1 VLNATGSGRL
11 AVDQLVVAGSLALT
25 SAADASMGAATVGGD
40 LQVRLAGELAQTG
53 AVRVTG
59 RSVFDAGAGIIA
71 ITQTSGA
78 LAGGASFAGSTMQIA
93 GAVAL
98 SAGPAAALQGDA
110 VRVQSPLRGSSANND
125 SLTLSAEGG
134 SIVFE
139 QQVGGQAGAGLEALT
154 VTNAVNLRFDQPV
167 RIEGDLVLNA
177 TGTVVFS
184 KALELAAGGRLVVTG
199 ADSVEFAQG
208 LALQGA
214 ARSDAVTIRAGAND
228 QVQVIFRDGML
239 AGDANRVAFTG
250 VETLNLGTVAVD
262 GGALEIAS
270 LAIAGRT
277 GADLVTTPAQAGGAV
292 TLSSRTLSIVKTDDV
307 TLAVSLNV
315 GGLSIDSAAGQL
327 TQAEGTQIQVSGDAV
342 IRSTSTVLT
351 AAGNDFGSRLTL
363 RGGAAT
369 ILDRNALTVSLDA
382 AGPVTLTAAAGSASV
397 DGRLTGAR
405 ADLTLQ
411 TGAAASLGALQIG
424 GFIAVTASGSISQT
438 GDLSIGGES
447 RLDAG
452 PQGQIAL
459 DRSDNDFGATVT
471 LIGRAASL
479 SDRNALAV
487 TFDLSQRDALR
498 PAGEPA
504 SAVVRAGGSLAVSG
518 TVTGAQARLSAI
530 SQGEA
535 LSAAT
540 LRVDGNTSLASE
552 SGLIRLGEVQI
563 AGDLLLQGGVEQ
575 TGAAK
580 VTGTTEV
587 RAAGRVVD
595 LSRGDNQFDGPVRI
609 EAGVARIHDAGPLDL
624 SLAVSGDASVRAQ
637 GALRLAA
644 QASGANSLLSVR
656 TDADGEVLL
665 VSGRLAGRV
674 DIDSA
679 GAVRQQGA
687 LEIAGGGRISA
698 AAQSIVLDDAANR
711 IGGTLSLIG
720 AAVTVAATGDVSLDL
735 DSAATTQ
742 VRTTGL
748 ARIRAAG
755 DLAAAVAAAG
765 VSALSER
772 GDVFIDAQGP
782 LKVVDGISA
791 PMGKVRITSSG
802 SIVMEPDSSI
812 STTEGDIAL
821 QADGDIGIARIQS
834 SSGSIRVT
842 SSGALYDSTTDR
854 AFNVRTSRALQL
866 AAVNGIGQFGEASLR
881 VSVGSVEA
889 RNSSSGHIV
898 LAGETGLRVGA
909 TGVVNE
915 SRTGWV
921 ALLTQTGR
929 IEP

>member
-1 VLNATGSGRL
+1 
-11 AVDQLVVAGSLALT
+11 
-25 SAADASMGAATVGGD
+25 M
-40 LQVRLAGELAQTG
+40 
-53 AVRVTG
+53 
-59 RSVFDAGAGIIA
+59 
-71 ITQTSGA
+71 
-78 LAGGASFAGSTMQIA
+78 
-93 GAVAL
+93 
-98 SAGPAAALQGDA
+98 
-110 VRVQSPLRGSSANND
+110 
-125 SLTLSAEGG
+125 
-134 SIVFE
+134 
-139 QQVGGQAGAGLEALT
+139 
-154 VTNAVNLRFDQPV
+154 
-167 RIEGDLVLNA
+167 
-177 TGTVVFS
+177 
-184 KALELAAGGRLVVTG
+184 
-199 ADSVEFAQG
+199 
-208 LALQGA
+208 
-214 ARSDAVTIRAGAND
+214 
-228 QVQVIFRDGML
+228 
-239 AGDANRVAFTG
+239 
-250 VETLNLGTVAVD
+250 
-262 GGALEIAS
+262 
-270 LAIAGRT
+270 
-277 GADLVTTPAQAGGAV
+277 
-292 TLSSRTLSIVKTDDV
+292 
-307 TLAVSLNV
+307 
-315 GGLSIDSAAGQL
+315 
-327 TQAEGTQIQVSGDAV
+327 
-342 IRSTSTVLT
+342 
-351 AAGNDFGSRLTL
+351 
-363 RGGAAT
+363 
-369 ILDRNALTVSLDA
+369 SLDA
-382 AGPVTLTAAAGSASV
+382 AGPVTLTAAGAASV
-397 DGRLTGAR
+397 EGRLTGSR
-405 ADLTLQ
+405 ANLTLQ
-411 TGAAASLGALQIG
+411 AGAAASLGALQMSGIM
-424 GFIAVTASGSISQT
+424 AVNASGSISQT
-438 GDLSIGGES
+438 GGLTLGGAS

-452 PQGQIAL
+452 AQGQIIL

-479 SDRNALAV
+479 SDRNDVAV
-487 TFDLSQRDALR
+487 TLDLSQSDASR
-498 PAGEPA
+498 AADESA

-518 TVTGAQARLSAI
+518 KVTGAQARLSAI

-842 SSGALYDSTTDR
+842 SSGAIYDSTTDR

-898 LAGETGLRVGA
+898 LAGETGLRFGA

-929 IEP
+929 IEPGRLEARSGRSVMLAGKTAIAEKEALSMISLVSGGLFSQPAGAAGATASTTGLASPTISSSTANVLSAGLQAVTEGLLGAQSAIPITQVIASRGSATPVTVSSTLITEAAPRVVEQRPVSAVLQPVTQSVSATVAMQSVSDAARSPAARSESAPAAPAAPVLPVTPPAGAAPAGTPEPAPGQPPEPGSAPDSGAAPAEAPRSDRSTPATTSESEPAEPALRVTGIRARLGGVVHGLADRLARWFDRPAEGVVTTDPQQGLPADAPAVSADPTVRLSLENSASVDRGSTQSERTDA